1 MKAKTEKWVIGITG
15 LSGSGKTYFIE
26 RIKEQLQEKV
36 AVISF
41 DDYYKPL
48 HEQQTD
54 ENGITNFDL
63 PDALYHQ
70 QFHEDLLKLIEDK
83 PVLLKKYNFENY
95 DAPERVDIIDPAP
108 VIIAEGLFG
117 CEFPDI
123 DHFLSCRI
131 FIEADM
137 QLSLERR
144 LERDMRE
151 RGIPRERSLYQWH
164 NHVMP
169 AWDKHI
175 APHKKRCDLHI
186 INDGPAEENTRK
198 ILQHIVQNAHPEVLK
213 EIADKW
219 Q

>member
-1 MKAKTEKWVIGITG
+1 MKAIAEKYVIGITG

-26 RIKEQLQEKV
+26 RIKEKLQEKV

-48 HEQQTD
+48 HEQKKD
-54 ENGITNFDL
+54 ENDITNFDL
-63 PDALYHQ
+63 PEALYHQ
-70 QFHEDLLKLIEDK
+70 QFHEDLLRLMEDK

-95 DAPERVDIIDPAP
+95 DAPERVDIIEPAP
-108 VIIAEGLFG
+108 VIIAEGLFVFD
-117 CEFPDI
+117 FPEI
-123 DHFLSCRI
+123 DNLLSCRI

-137 QLSLERR
+137 QLSLNRR
-144 LERDMRE
+144 LDRDLRE

-175 APHKKRCDLHI
+175 LPHKDRCDLRI
-186 INDGPAEENTRK
+186 FNNGPADENTGR
-198 ILQHIVQNAHPEVLK
+198 ILNLIASNAHPEVLQ
-213 EIADKW
+213 EISDKL
-219 Q
+219 

>member
-1 MKAKTEKWVIGITG
+1 LKAESEKWVMGITG

-26 RIKEQLQEKV
+26 RVKEKLQEKV

-48 HEQQTD
+48 HEQEKD

-63 PDALYHQ
+63 PGALYHQ
-70 QFHEDLLKLIEDK
+70 QFHEDLLKLMEGK

-95 DAPERVDIIDPAP
+95 DAPERVDIIEPAP
-108 VIIAEGLFG
+108 VIIAEGLFVFD
-117 CEFPDI
+117 FPEI
-123 DHFLSCRI
+123 DNLLSCRI

-137 QLSLERR
+137 QLSLDRR
-144 LERDMRE
+144 LDRDLRE

-175 APHKKRCDLHI
+175 VPHKERCDLHI
-186 INDGPAEENTRK
+186 LNDGPAESNMRK
-198 ILQHIVQNAHPEVLK
+198 ILDLIASNAHPEVLQ
-213 EIADKW
+213 EISDKL
-219 Q
+219 

>member
-1 MKAKTEKWVIGITG
+1 MKAESEKWVMGITG

-26 RIKEQLQEKV
+26 RIKEKLQEKV

-48 HEQQTD
+48 HEQEKD

-63 PDALYHQ
+63 PGALYHQ
-70 QFHEDLLKLIEDK
+70 QFHEDLLKLMEGK

-95 DAPERVDIIDPAP
+95 DAPERVDIIEPAP
-108 VIIAEGLFG
+108 VIIAEGLFVFD
-117 CEFPDI
+117 FPEI
-123 DHFLSCRI
+123 DNLLSCRI

-137 QLSLERR
+137 QLSLDRR
-144 LERDMRE
+144 LDRDLRE

-175 APHKKRCDLHI
+175 VPHKERCDLHI
-186 INDGPAEENTRK
+186 LNDGPAESNTRK
-198 ILQHIVQNAHPEVLK
+198 ILDLIASNAHPEVLQ
-213 EIADKW
+213 EISDKL
-219 Q
+219 